1 MEKIFIMMTKKYEV
15 PKSEFN
21 KKYITANMKKAIKCS
36 RRALNKILING
47 VIDHFTRSYEVTT

>member
-21 KKYITANMKKAIKCS
+21 KKYIMANMKKAIKRS

-47 VIDHFTRSYEVTT
+47 IIDHFTRWYEVTT